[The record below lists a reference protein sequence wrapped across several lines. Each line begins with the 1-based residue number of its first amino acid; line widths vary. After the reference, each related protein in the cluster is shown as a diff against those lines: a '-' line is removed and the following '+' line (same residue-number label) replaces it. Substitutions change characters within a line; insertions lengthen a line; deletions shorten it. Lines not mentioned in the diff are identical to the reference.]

1 MTRFLKV
8 STKKIV
14 ILASGGGSNARK
26 IIEHF
31 RNSDAASIVL
41 LAANKGDCG
50 ALTIAN
56 ESGIN
61 TVVITKENF
70 RDSDTFRNKLIDLE
84 IDLIVLAGFLWLIP
98 SNIVASFNGKI
109 VNIHPALL
117 PKYGGKGMFGMNV
130 HRAVKEAHETISGMT
145 IHFVNENY
153 DEGNIIFQAS
163 VELDLMDTAEDIA
176 AKVLK
181 LEHHHYPVII
191 EQVILDQVSA

>member
-1 MTRFLKV
+1 MTRFLNV
-8 STKKIV
+8 STRKIA

-31 RNSDAASIVL
+31 RNSDAASVVL
-41 LAANKGDCG
+41 IAANKADCG

-56 ESGIN
+56 EFGIK
-61 TVVITKENF
+61 TLVITRENF
-70 RDSDTFRNKLIDLE
+70 RDSDTFRNKLVDLE
-84 IDLIVLAGFLWLIP
+84 IDLVVLAGFLWRIP
-98 SNIVASFNGKI
+98 SNIVESFNGKI

-117 PKYGGKGMFGMNV
+117 PKYGGKGMYGMNV
-130 HRAVKEAHETISGMT
+130 HRAVKEALETVSGMT

-153 DEGNIIFQAS
+153 DEGNVIFQAS
-163 VELDLMDTAEDIA
+163 VELDSMDTAEDIA

>member
-1 MTRFLKV
+1 VTRFLNV
-8 STKKIV
+8 STKKIA

-98 SNIVASFNGKI
+98 SNIVASFNEKI

-145 IHFVNENY
+145 VHFVNENY

-163 VELDLMDTAEDIA
+163 VELDSMDTAEDIA

>member
-1 MTRFLKV
+1 MTRFLNV
-8 STKKIV
+8 STRKIA

-31 RNSDAASIVL
+31 KNSDAASIVL
-41 LAANKGDCG
+41 LAANKRDCG

-61 TVVITKENF
+61 TVVIKKENF

-98 SNIVASFNGKI
+98 SNIVESFNGKI
-109 VNIHPALL
+109 VNVHPSLL
-117 PKYGGKGMFGMNV
+117 PKYGGKGMYGMNV

-191 EQVILDQVSA
+191 EQVILNLVSA

>member
-8 STKKIV
+8 STKKIA

>member
-1 MTRFLKV
+1 VTRFLKV
-8 STKKIV
+8 STKKIA

-130 HRAVKEAHETISGMT
+130 HRAVKKAHETTSGMT

>member
-8 STKKIV
+8 STKKIA

-98 SNIVASFNGKI
+98 SNIVASFNEKI

-145 IHFVNENY
+145 VHFVNENY

-163 VELDLMDTAEDIA
+163 VELDSMDTAEDIA

>member
-1 MTRFLKV
+1 VTRFLKV
-8 STKKIV
+8 STKKIA

>member
-1 MTRFLKV
+1 MTRFLNV
-8 STKKIV
+8 STKKIA

>member
-1 MTRFLKV
+1 MSTR
-8 STKKIV
+8 KIA

-31 RNSDAASIVL
+31 RNSDAANIVL
-41 LAANKGDCG
+41 LAANKEDCG
-50 ALTIAN
+50 ALTIAI

-61 TVVITKENF
+61 TAVITKENF

-84 IDLIVLAGFLWLIP
+84 IDLVVLAGFLWLIP
-98 SNIVASFNGKI
+98 SKIVASFKGKI

-117 PKYGGKGMFGMNV
+117 PKYGGKGMYGMNV

-153 DEGNIIFQAS
+153 DEGNIIFQDS

-181 LEHHHYPVII
+181 LEHDHYPVVI
-191 EQVILDQVSA
+191 EQVILNQANT

>member
-8 STKKIV
+8 STKKIA

-191 EQVILDQVSA
+191 EQVILDQG